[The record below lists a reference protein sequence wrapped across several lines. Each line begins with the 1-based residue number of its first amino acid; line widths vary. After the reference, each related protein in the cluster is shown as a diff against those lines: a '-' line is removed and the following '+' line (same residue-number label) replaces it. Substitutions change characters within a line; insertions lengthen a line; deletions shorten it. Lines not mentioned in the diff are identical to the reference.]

1 MRDRQRRCPEGGFA
15 AKAIFRLRVEKN
27 KPEGDGSTARNGRRA
42 RLVVAQ
48 PAGTMSWDITH
59 LEELH
64 HPEATLA
71 CVLVRGRRCRR
82 GSAFESLGFC
92 LRVATGHFWSDMT
105 ASKKT
110 LGASATRAPLAHVS
124 ADRRVHARATLG
136 GAKHR
141 VVSSRCAKEAFD
153 RGENSRLHRL
163 HDRRGRPGDGKQP
176 GALRGAR
183 GDERAR
189 FRGASRR
196 CIRAQYAERRR
207 ARHALGAPRGR
218 GPELWAG

>member
-42 RLVVAQ
+42 RLVVAR

-110 LGASATRAPLAHVS
+110 LGASAARAPLAHVS

-163 HDRRGRPGDGKQP
+163 HGRRGRPGDGKQP
-176 GALRGAR
+176 GAIRGAR
-183 GDERAR
+183 GDERAW